1 MTKKTLAL
9 VLSLLIAGS
18 WAMAQ
23 SPVAEFTLIRAG
35 KLVDVKSGRVLTD
48 QAILIEGNLIKEVG
62 PIEQVRRHAPA
73 GVKAIDLSNKTV
85 LPGLID
91 CHTHLTFDPTSLG
104 YEALG
109 ISIPR
114 EALTGATNA

>member
-1 MTKKTLAL
+1 MAKAVIGIIISL
-9 VLSLLIAGS
+9 VLAAPCTI
-18 WAMAQ
+18 AQ
-23 SPVAEFTLIRAG
+23 SPDADYNLILAG
-35 KLVDVKSGRVLTD
+35 KLVDVRSGRVLTD
-48 QAILIEGNLIKEVG
+48 QGILIEGNLIKEVG
-62 PIEQVRRHAPA
+62 PAEQIRQHAPG
-73 GVKAIDLSNKTV
+73 GVKIVDLSNKTV

-114 EALTGATNA
+114 EALIGA